1 MRRITYH
8 AQTTLDG
15 RIADADGGF
24 WEPFP
29 WGETEQAYVNDL
41 FRTADTWVLGRHMYD
56 AIVPWWSAVASGNL
70 PDDAG
75 DLGPASRDFADIF
88 TGLRIV
94 VVSRTLDDDGTRTV
108 LRGDPVAALR
118 ELKAGDGGDIVF
130 SCGPRLLAPIA
141 AAPGLVDEYLFAVHP
156 MVLSSGPRV
165 FDEVR
170 ADLPLRLVG
179 AEVFEGGAVVLRY
192 EPQPPADADLA

>member
-15 RIADADGGF
+15 RIAKADGTF

-29 WGETEQAYVNDL
+29 WGEVETAYVNDR
-41 FRTADTWVLGRHMYD
+41 FRAADTWVLGRHMYD

-70 PDDAG
+70 PADAG
-75 DLGPASRDFADIF
+75 DLDPASRDFADIF
-88 TGLRIV
+88 AGLRIV
-94 VVSRTLDDDGTRTV
+94 VFSRTLADDGTRTV
-108 LRGDPVAALR
+108 VSGDPVEALR
-118 ELKAGDGGDIVF
+118 ALKTGDGGDIVL
-130 SCGPRLLAPIA
+130 SCGPELLGAIA
-141 AAPGLVDEYLFAVHP
+141 AAPGLVDEYLLAVHP
-156 MVLSSGPRV
+156 VVLSSGRRV

-179 AEVFEGGAVVLRY
+179 TKVFEGGAVVLRY
-192 EPQPPADADLA
+192 EP